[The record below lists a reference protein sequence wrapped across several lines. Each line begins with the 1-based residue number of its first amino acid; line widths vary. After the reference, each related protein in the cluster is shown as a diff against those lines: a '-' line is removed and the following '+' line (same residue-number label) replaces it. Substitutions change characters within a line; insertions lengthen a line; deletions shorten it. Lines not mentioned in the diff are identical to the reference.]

1 MRANA
6 SFRAIGAMLVVL
18 ASLLTAGQSMAEEKI
33 SAKVAKPMK
42 AAQEAIQKKQ
52 WDQAL
57 AKVAEA
63 DAVSGKTPFDQFQ
76 INEFKAYVFLQQR
89 KYAEVAS
96 LYETN
101 LASGR
106 QPPEQVNDRLK
117 TLVQLYTATKNYKKV
132 MEFGDRW
139 IKAGGQDIDTRVLVA
154 QAHYLQK
161 DHKEAVAIMQAA
173 IKSAEQAGKTVDE
186 NWLQLVRSAQTNMGD
201 KDGAAKTMEKL
212 VQLYPKPE
220 YWNFLIGTRLNAKA
234 SDRVTLNTLRLA
246 QQVGTLNSADQY
258 LEMAELLL
266 EAGLPGEAKSALEAG
281 YAAKVV
287 NPADKAASDRYKRR
301 FDDAKAAAAKDLQS
315 LPQFEKDA
323 QKGTTGQADVA
334 LGMAYSSF
342 GQYDKAAAALS
353 RGLAKGGVRDPDQ
366 AQIMLGIADL
376 KLGKKA
382 DAAKAF
388 GQVNADPQMADLAR
402 LWTIVARSGTG

>member
-6 SFRAIGAMLVVL
+6 SFRAIGAMLVIL
-18 ASLLTAGQSMAEEKI
+18 ASLLTAGQSMAEDKI

-161 DHKEAVAIMQAA
+161 DYKEAVAIMQAA

-201 KDGAAKTMEKL
+201 QDGAAKTMEKL

-234 SDRVTLNTLRLA
+234 SDRITLNTLRLA

-281 YAAKVV
+281 YSAKVV
-287 NPADKAASDRYKRR
+287 DPADKAASDRYKRR

-323 QKGTTGQADVA
+323 QKGTNGQADVA

-342 GQYDKAAAALS
+342 GQYEKAAAALS

-388 GQVNADPQMADLAR
+388 GQVTADPQMADLAR
-402 LWTIVARSGTG
+402 LWTIVARSSTG

>member
-1 MRANA
+1 
-6 SFRAIGAMLVVL
+6 MLVIL
-18 ASLLTAGQSMAEEKI
+18 ASLLTAGQSMAEDKI

-161 DHKEAVAIMQAA
+161 DYKEAVAIMQAA

-201 KDGAAKTMEKL
+201 QDGAAKTMEKL

-234 SDRVTLNTLRLA
+234 SDRITLNTLRLA

-281 YAAKVV
+281 YSAKVV
-287 NPADKAASDRYKRR
+287 DPADKAASDRYKRR

-323 QKGTTGQADVA
+323 QKGTNGQADVA

-342 GQYDKAAAALS
+342 GQYEKAAAALS

-388 GQVNADPQMADLAR
+388 GQVTADPQMADLAR
-402 LWTIVARSGTG
+402 LWTIVARSSTG

>member
-6 SFRAIGAMLVVL
+6 SFRAIGAMLVIL
-18 ASLLTAGQSMAEEKI
+18 ASLLTAGQSMAEDKI

-161 DHKEAVAIMQAA
+161 DYKEAVAIMQAA

-201 KDGAAKTMEKL
+201 QDGAAKTMEKL

-234 SDRVTLNTLRLA
+234 SDRITLNTLRLA

-281 YAAKVV
+281 YSAKVV
-287 NPADKAASDRYKRR
+287 DPADKAASDRYKRR

-323 QKGTTGQADVA
+323 QKGTNGQADVA

-342 GQYDKAAAALS
+342 GQYEKAAAALS

-388 GQVNADPQMADLAR
+388 GQVTADPQMADLAR

>member
-6 SFRAIGAMLVVL
+6 SFRALGAMLVVL
-18 ASLLTAGQSMAEEKI
+18 ASLLAAGQSIAEEKV

-57 AKVAEA
+57 EKVAEA
-63 DAVSGKTPFDQFQ
+63 DAVSGKTAFDQFQ
-76 INEFKAYVFLQQR
+76 INEFKAYVLLQQR
-89 KYAEVAS
+89 KYADVAR
-96 LYETN
+96 LYEAS
-101 LASGR
+101 LASGKL
-106 QPPEQVNDRLK
+106 PPEQVDDRLK
-117 TLVQLYTATKNYKKV
+117 TIVQLNTATKNYPKV
-132 MEFGDRW
+132 MEYGDRW

-161 DHKEAVAIMQAA
+161 DYKEAVAIMQGA

-186 NWLQLVRSAQTNMGD
+186 NWLQLVRSAQTSMGD
-201 KDGAAKTMEKL
+201 KEGSAKTMEKL
-212 VQLYPKPE
+212 VRLYPKPE
-220 YWNFLIGTRLNAKA
+220 YWNFLIGTRLNQKA
-234 SDRVTLNTLRLA
+234 SDRVMLNTLRLA
-246 QQVGTLNSADQY
+246 QQVGTLSSADQY

-287 NPADKAASDRYKRR
+287 DPANKAEADRYKRR

-323 QKGTTGQADVA
+323 QKGTTGQGDVA

-342 GQYDKAAAALS
+342 GQYDKAAAALAK
-353 RGLAKGGVRDPDQ
+353 GLTKGGVRDPDQ

-388 GQVNADPQMADLAR
+388 EQVNGDPQMADLAR
-402 LWTIVARSGTG
+402 LWVIVARTGTS

>member
-6 SFRAIGAMLVVL
+6 SFRAIGAMLVIL
-18 ASLLTAGQSMAEEKI
+18 ASLLTTGQSMAEDKI

-161 DHKEAVAIMQAA
+161 DYKEAVAIMQAA

-201 KDGAAKTMEKL
+201 QDGAAKTMEKL

-234 SDRVTLNTLRLA
+234 SDRITLNTLRLA

-281 YAAKVV
+281 YSAKVV
-287 NPADKAASDRYKRR
+287 DPADKAASDRYKRR

-323 QKGTTGQADVA
+323 QKGTNGQADVA

-342 GQYDKAAAALS
+342 GQYEKAAAALS

-388 GQVNADPQMADLAR
+388 GQVTADPQMADLAR
-402 LWTIVARSGTG
+402 LWTIVARSSTG